1 MFATVLRR
9 QQALAFG
16 LAAACAGILFYDM
29 CALIFDCGCTA
40 FWAGGAEL
48 CNAHHAS
55 GPRCPWCTHP
65 TAGATAFFGV
75 VLAQGALIYGPL
87 PAVLSAPGAWTR
99 FVAALV
105 AFPAVAA
112 LLGAI
117 HGSWYG
123 YWG

>member
-1 MFATVLRR
+1 MLGKALRR
-9 QQALAFG
+9 PEALALV
-16 LAAACAGILFYDM
+16 LASALASILFYDM

-48 CNAHHAS
+48 CNVHHAS

-75 VLAQGALIYGPL
+75 VLAQAALIYGPL
-87 PAVLSAPGAWTR
+87 PAFLSARGIWGR
-99 FVAALV
+99 FAAALV

-112 LLGAI
+112 LVGAV